1 MSELNLLS
9 THKLFNG
16 QQRRYHH
23 YSSVNQCNMNFSVYL
38 PALALQGYRRPVLYC
53 LGGLTC
59 TDENFS
65 IKSGAQ
71 RYAAEWG
78 IVLVMPDTSPRGKD
92 IADAAVYNLGQG
104 AGFYVNATNQPWAQ
118 HYQMYD
124 YVVSELPQL
133 IEKHFPVNNQ
143 RSLCGHSMGG
153 HGAIMIGLK
162 NPHYYLS
169 VSAFAPIA
177 HPCASNWGQEAFTT
191 YLGLNQAQWY
201 QYDSTELLQQSV
213 PTNLPILI
221 DQGSVDEYYPS
232 QLLPHDFVN
241 TAASKGWN
249 IRFNM
254 RDGYDHSYY
263 FISSFIESHIGFHAT
278 AFGL

>member
-1 MSELNLLS
+1 MSNLNLVA

-16 QQRRYHH
+16 EQRRYCH
-23 YSSVNQCNMNFSVYL
+23 YSHVNQCNMTFSVYF
-38 PALALQGYRRPVLYC
+38 PSRALQGYLLPVLYC

-78 IVLVMPDTSPRGKD
+78 IVLVMPDTSPRGD
-92 IADAAVYNLGQG
+92 IVTNTALYSLGQG
-104 AGFYVNATNQPWAQ
+104 AGFYVNATQQPWAE

-133 IEKHFPVNNQ
+133 IEMHFPVTSQ

-153 HGAIMIGLK
+153 HGALMIGLK
-162 NPHYYLS
+162 NPQRYMS

-177 HPCASNWGQEAFTT
+177 HPTASHWGQEAFTA
-191 YLGLNQAQWY
+191 YLGLNEREWA
-201 QYDSTELLQQSV
+201 QYDSTLLVQQNA

-221 DQGSVDEYYPS
+221 DQGSIDEYYPS
-232 QLLPHDFVN
+232 QLLTQHFAN
-241 TAASKGWN
+241 TAASKGLK
-249 IRFNM
+249 IRFYI
-254 RDGYDHSYY
+254 REGYDHSYY
-263 FISSFIESHIGFHAT
+263 FVNSFIESHICFHAT